1 MVSGCHAL
9 QKNIFVSCAHF
20 SSSIIPCDTIKVPGW
35 KDKKMID
42 HPFAW
47 PLRNNLRCKWNV
59 YCYFR
64 KSPWNDLYTVFNRIL
79 LKANV
84 TIASSNLFAKK
95 KCNSYSYPFYHIIAY
110 KVALTRVRFYHII
123 AYKVPH
129 FPLHLLQK

>member
-1 MVSGCHAL
+1 MKEFAQIKVFSSFYSVCCYNAL
-9 QKNIFVSCAHF
+9 QKYIFVSCAHF

-95 KCNSYSYPFYHIIAY
+95 MQL
-110 KVALTRVRFYHII
+110 ALISILSHNC
-123 AYKVPH
+123 
-129 FPLHLLQK
+129 LQKTHTDMYFIT

>member
-1 MVSGCHAL
+1 
-9 QKNIFVSCAHF
+9 
-20 SSSIIPCDTIKVPGW
+20 
-35 KDKKMID
+35 MID

-95 KCNSYSYPFYHIIAY
+95 KMQFVLVSILSHNCLQSSTHSCSFLSHNCLQSTSLSTTFVAKMNGISLL
-110 KVALTRVRFYHII
+110 KVEKFTFLGEEVM
-123 AYKVPH
+123 
-129 FPLHLLQK
+129 L

>member
-1 MVSGCHAL
+1 MKEFAQMKVFSSFYSVCCYNAL

-95 KCNSYSYPFYHIIAY
+95 MQS
-110 KVALTRVRFYHII
+110 ALISILSHNC
-123 AYKVPH
+123 
-129 FPLHLLQK
+129 LQKTHIHGYFIT